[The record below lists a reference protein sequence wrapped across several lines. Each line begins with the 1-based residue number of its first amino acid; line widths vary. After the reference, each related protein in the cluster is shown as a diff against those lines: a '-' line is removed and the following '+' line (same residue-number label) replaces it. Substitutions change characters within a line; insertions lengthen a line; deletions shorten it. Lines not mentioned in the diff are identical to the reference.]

1 MLYAR
6 ASLAG
11 AGYCRQCRRRPAI
24 LPLQLWQGCQVC
36 VKNSAQRLPRV
47 AHFYACMQSTHW
59 ATSVVRTGVVGVAN
73 VGDSLRRLSSLQH
86 RIYNLLGLSPAV
98 SSAVRSHCLYA
109 LSSYSFPLTLSHM
122 YLSFL
127 SPPLIFAPFAT
138 PLLLGLG

>member
-11 AGYCRQCRRRPAI
+11 ACYCRQCRRRPAI

-36 VKNSAQRLPRV
+36 VKISAQRLPRV
-47 AHFYACMQSTHW
+47 AHFLRLQSKHW
-59 ATSVVRTGVVGVAN
+59 ATSVVRTRVVGVAN

-109 LSSYSFPLTLSHM
+109 LSSFSFPLTLSHM

-127 SPPLIFAPFAT
+127 SPLLLFAPFAT
-138 PLLLGLG
+138 PLLFGLG